1 MRERR
6 EASDGG
12 VFVVS
17 VCELGNMECLS
28 RHAGTGML
36 EQAWWG
42 RHGGEALCAHPR
54 RAWGGWD
61 YESGWRLLRPCDCF
75 VCVIGLV

>member
-1 MRERR
+1 MC
-6 EASDGG
+6 GG

-17 VCELGNMECLS
+17 VCELGNMECLG

-42 RHGGEALCAHPR
+42 RHAWAGMVGRHGVHTHGVRGAAGTTRADGGCFGHVTVLC
-54 RAWGGWD
+54 
-61 YESGWRLLRPCDCF
+61 
-75 VCVIGLV
+75 V